1 MIKVRY
7 GMSSTSNNTI
17 QRRNTQTN
25 RGIRDA
31 CMKINLITTIKR
43 LEM

>member
-7 GMSSTSNNTI
+7 GVSSANNNTI
-17 QRRNTQTN
+17 ERRNTQTN
-25 RGIRDA
+25 SGIRDA